1 MEKTKV
7 VWQTKDAGFQIGV
20 RKTFAVPIETVW
32 NFLFSEKGLS
42 IWLGNTSLEN
52 FELGKSY
59 KTKEE
64 IEGKVNVFQP
74 NSHIRLT
81 WKPKHW
87 TNASALQIRVI
98 PSKEKT
104 TISFHQDKLLD
115 SKQRDEMK
123 KYCDEVIKK
132 IENAILKW
140 KQRTANINCVL
151 PMELCI

>member
-7 VWQTKDAGFQIGV
+7 IGQTKDAGFQIGV
-20 RKTFAVPIETVW
+20 RKTFAVDAETVW
-32 NFLFSEKGLS
+32 KFLFSEKGLS
-42 IWLGNTSLEN
+42 TWLGKINLEN
-52 FELGKSY
+52 LELGKPY

-64 IEGKVNVFQP
+64 IEGKVNVFKP

-87 TNASALQIRVI
+87 ANTSALQIRII

-115 SKQRDEMK
+115 SKQRGEMK
-123 KYCDEVIKK
+123 KYWEEVIEKVK
-132 IENAILKW
+132 NEIFNL
-140 KQRTANINCVL
+140 QYTTD
-151 PMELCI
+151 

>member
-7 VWQTKDAGFQIGV
+7 VGQTKDAGFQIGV
-20 RKTFAVPIETVW
+20 RKTFAVPAETVW

-42 IWLGNTSLEN
+42 TWLGKTSLEN
-52 FELGKSY
+52 FELGKIY
-59 KTKEE
+59 KTEEE
-64 IEGKVNVFQP
+64 IEGKVNIFKL

-87 TNASALQIRVI
+87 TNTSALQIRVI
-98 PSKEKT
+98 PSNEKT

-123 KYCDEVIKK
+123 KYWDEVIEK
-132 IENAILKW
+132 IENEILNSIN
-140 KQRTANINCVL
+140 KQA
-151 PMELCI
+151 

>member
-7 VWQTKDAGFQIGV
+7 IGQTKNAGFQIGV
-20 RKTFAVPIETVW
+20 RKTFAVPVETVW
-32 NFLFSEKGLS
+32 NFLFSEAGLS
-42 IWLGNTSLEN
+42 TWLGNISLEN

-64 IEGKVNVFQP
+64 IEGKVNVFKS

-87 TNASALQIRVI
+87 SNTSALQIRVI

-123 KYCDEVIKK
+123 KYWDEVIVK
-132 IENAILKW
+132 IENEILK
-140 KQRTANINCVL
+140 
-151 PMELCI
+151 

>member
-7 VWQTKDAGFQIGV
+7 VGQTRDAGFQIGV
-20 RKTFAVPIETVW
+20 RKTVAVPVETAW

-42 IWLGNTSLEN
+42 TWLGKIGVEN
-52 FELGKSY
+52 FELGKPY
-59 KTKEE
+59 QTEEE
-64 IEGKVNVFQP
+64 IEGRVNVFKA

-87 TNASALQIRVI
+87 TNTSALQIRVI

-104 TISFHQDKLLD
+104 TVSFHQDKLMD

-123 KYCDEVIKK
+123 KYWEEVIYK
-132 IENAILKW
+132 IEN
-140 KQRTANINCVL
+140 
-151 PMELCI
+151 ELSG